1 MAHGAARIF
10 DGTTNEPMIQA
21 TRACQM
27 LFLKSF
33 SVQTQ
38 DKNLAAAGS
47 LSADSH

>member
-10 DGTTNEPMIQA
+10 DGMTNEPIIQA
-21 TRACQM
+21 TRAYQT

-38 DKNLAAAGS
+38 DKNLAAGGS
-47 LSADSH
+47 LSADRH